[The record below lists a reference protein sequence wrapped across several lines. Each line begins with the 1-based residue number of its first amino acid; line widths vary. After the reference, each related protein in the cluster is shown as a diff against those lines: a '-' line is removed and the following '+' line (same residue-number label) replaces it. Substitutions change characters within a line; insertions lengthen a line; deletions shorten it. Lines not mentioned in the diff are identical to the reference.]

1 MIATMVIGGLL
12 SWLFLGSSLDFIRR
26 GLELAGSLPGKFQ
39 SQNITHTFRESI
51 TRISATDGDILE
63 VATLESDE
71 TVTKMDMKSLFGNWV
86 YLGTTISE
94 VRAPVVYRYHI
105 KLSDEWKL
113 HTSGHRC
120 TVIAPLIRPTLPPAI
135 RTDGIQKKSEAGW
148 LRFNADENLA
158 ALERDLTPE
167 VEKRAGDSRHIQL
180 VRDPARQAVAKF
192 VRRWLISEDQWKREG
207 LDSIVVVFA
216 DEPAAKK
223 PLLLETAPPVLQ
235 IEGATS
241 FP

>member
-1 MIATMVIGGLL
+1 MVIVGIL
-12 SWLFLGSSLDFIRR
+12 SWRFLGGSLGFLTH
-26 GLELAGSLPGKFQ
+26 GLEMIGRLPVHFQ

-63 VATLESDE
+63 VASLESDE
-71 TVTKMDMKSLFGNWV
+71 TVTKMDMKSLFGSWV

-94 VRAPVVYRYHI
+94 VRSPVVYRYHI

-113 HTSGHRC
+113 HTASHRC
-120 TVIAPLIRPTLPPAI
+120 TVIAPPIRPTLPPAI

-158 ALERDLTPE
+158 ALERGLTPE

-180 VRDPARQAVAKF
+180 VREPARQAVAKF

-216 DEPAAKK
+216 DEPAARN
-223 PLLLETAPPVLQ
+223 PSLLEAAPPALQ
-235 IEGATS
+235 LEGAAS
-241 FP
+241 LP